1 MVYPTWTA
9 LAENP
14 VSVVDKVV
22 DKEGTR
28 KQAEASLKWLWSPEA
43 Q

>member
-1 MVYPTWTA
+1 VVYPTWTA

-14 VSVVDKVV
+14 VSVV